1 MLTRTEARLFV
12 YCLKQD
18 NPKKCS
24 SAKLHHFGFTKN
36 LRYASEIPRKAI
48 LLDPFESEPLL
59 SSDSEIARRYGIVA
73 IDSSWKKTSENIFRK
88 YRGRHKRLPLLVAVN
103 PVNYGHV
110 SCLSSLEALAATLF
124 ILGFKEQ
131 SEKLLAIYNWAASF
145 LSLNKKRLDAYS
157 QAKDKAEI
165 YELEQKFYNL

>member
-1 MLTRTEARLFV
+1 MLTCTEARLFV

-48 LLDPFESEPLL
+48 LLDPFKSEPLL
-59 SSDSEIARRYGIVA
+59 SSDREIVQRYGIGA
-73 IDSSWKKTSENIFRK
+73 IDSSWKKSSENIFRK
-88 YRGRHKRLPLLVAVN
+88 YRGKHKRLPLLVAVN

-110 SCLSSLEALAATLF
+110 SCLSSLEALAAALF
-124 ILGFKEQ
+124 ILGFKGQ
-131 SEKLLAIYNWAASF
+131 SEKLLTIYNWAASF
-145 LSLNKKRLDAYS
+145 LFLNKKRLEEYIH
-157 QAKDKAEI
+157 AKDNAEI
-165 YELEQKFYNL
+165 CELEQKFYNL